1 MNPGSPYWLINP
13 LNPASPIWVARHA
26 ATRTAAQNAETHT
39 PSPEEEVIMC
49 IIVSILL
56 IAVLALFG
64 YAIYETWKEGKEQK

>member
-1 MNPGSPYWLINP
+1 
-13 LNPASPIWVARHA
+13 
-26 ATRTAAQNAETHT
+26 
-39 PSPEEEVIMC
+39 MC